1 MNDHANRRRERLN
14 LQIISVKTVK
24 VNSSVLLKILNY
36 WGRVGEVPLVQL
48 VMGKKVALVTIPL
61 F

>member
-1 MNDHANRRRERLN
+1 M
-14 LQIISVKTVK
+14 QIISVKTVK